1 MTESQIGEILE
12 PLRQAETL
20 VLAAMKREPKNY
32 DLHDCKV
39 AIWKAMDKAREAT
52 NE

>member
-1 MTESQIGEILE
+1 MTEALVAEILE
-12 PLRQAETL
+12 PLRQAEAI

-32 DLHDCKV
+32 ELHDCKV

>member
-1 MTESQIGEILE
+1 MTEEQVTEIME
-12 PLRQAETL
+12 PLRQAEAI

-32 DLHDCKV
+32 DLYDCKT
-39 AIWKAMDKAREAT
+39 AIWKAMDKARQAT